1 MDKEIRWVG
10 SSYDDLLSFP
20 IEARRQAGF
29 QLGKVQA
36 GLDPENWKS
45 FDEVGAGT
53 REIRIQEAAG
63 AFRVMY
69 VAKFEEAL
77 YVLHC
82 FQKKSKSGIATP
94 KADMDIIRARLKV
107 AEVLAQEL
115 RNAKTNH

>member
-82 FQKKSKSGIATP
+82 FQKSSQATSVHD
-94 KADMDIIRARLKV
+94 KRV
-107 AEVLAQEL
+107 AEARYRAIV
-115 RNAKTNH
+115 NARKGNP